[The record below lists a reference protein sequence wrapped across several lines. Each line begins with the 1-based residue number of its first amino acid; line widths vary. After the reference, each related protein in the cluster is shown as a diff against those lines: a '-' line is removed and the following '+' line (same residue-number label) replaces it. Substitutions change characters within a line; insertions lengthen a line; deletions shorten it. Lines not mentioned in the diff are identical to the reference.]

1 MKQRVVLELQSGAM
15 SGRKITFEDQALCVL
30 GRAQDC
36 NLVLDDPKISRYHC
50 LLEISPPK
58 ISVRDFSSLNGTY
71 INDKLVGKRPQGL
84 GSEERYKQASG
95 QEELHDGDLLRLAAS
110 CRIRIRVE
118 SCKNEENVRRN
129 PAPKVSCTGVE
140 IVPGYRLIRQ
150 IGQGSMGT
158 VYLVE
163 EAETGKELALK
174 AIRSDLKDDP
184 DACAFFRREAET
196 GSQLLHPHIV
206 RQYSFGEHEGKPFFL
221 TDYYPLGTIDGYL
234 RQNPKN
240 VTELVEIAQQI
251 LEGLQYLHYVPFSLR
266 QEDGS
271 RQEFRG
277 AVHRDLK
284 PSNLF
289 VSEEEGRLCVKIA
302 DFGLSMPC
310 GCEKTDTLIGEVRGS
325 YGFMPRQQILNA
337 GSACPEIDV
346 WAAAATLYYLLTGR
360 YPRPLDSAGQSDP
373 IKCILTCPAVPIR
386 TYRPELPRM
395 LADVIDSAL
404 RDSPDF
410 TIRTAAE
417 LHRQLEMALDWM

>member
-15 SGRKITFEDQALCVL
+15 SGKKITFEERALCVL

-36 NLVLDDPKISRYHC
+36 NLVLDDPKVSRYHC

-58 ISVRDFSSLNGTY
+58 IAVRDFSSLNGTY
-71 INDKLVGKRPQGL
+71 INDILVGKRPQGL
-84 GSEERYKQASG
+84 ASGDMYKQASN

-110 CRIRIRVE
+110 CKIRIRVE
-118 SCKNEENVRRN
+118 SCENEENVHRN
-129 PAPKVSCTGVE
+129 PLPKASCSGTEV
-140 IVPGYRLIRQ
+140 VPGYRLIRQ

-174 AIRSDLKDDP
+174 TIRSDLKDDP
-184 DACAFFRREAET
+184 EACAFFQREAET
-196 GSQLLHPHIV
+196 GSQLSHSHIV
-206 RQYSFGEHEGKPFFL
+206 RQYFSGEHEGKPYLL

-234 RQNPKN
+234 RQNPKG
-240 VTELVEIAQQI
+240 VTELVQIAQQM
-251 LEGLQYLHYVPFSLR
+251 LEGLEYLHHAPLFLR

-271 RQEFRG
+271 KREFRG

-289 VSEEEGRLCVKIA
+289 VAEEGGRLCVKIA

-310 GCEKTDTLIGEVRGS
+310 GWEKADTLIGEVRGS

-346 WAAAATLYYLLTGR
+346 WATAATLYYLLTGR
-360 YPRPLDSAGQSDP
+360 YPRPLDEGQGDP
-373 IKCILTCPAVPIR
+373 IQCILTCSAVPIR
-386 TYRPELPRM
+386 TYRPELPSM
-395 LADVIDSAL
+395 LAEVIDSAL

-410 TIRTAAE
+410 TIRTATE